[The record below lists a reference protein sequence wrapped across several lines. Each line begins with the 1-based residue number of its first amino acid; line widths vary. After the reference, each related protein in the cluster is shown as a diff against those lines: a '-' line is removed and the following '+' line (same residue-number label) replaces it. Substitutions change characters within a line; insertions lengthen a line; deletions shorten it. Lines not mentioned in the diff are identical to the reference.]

1 MNYWGNWY
9 IKFLILDMKFRFTTM
24 VLVKSKNTMNWIVAN
39 FLRCQ
44 WHFLWIHSIIPNTG
58 DSDNQYFTGTLKTW
72 FSFFIFFY
80 SSFILSSFFPLG
92 TVAQWNTASTLS
104 RKVPGASLTDVLDS
118 KSQLITWLLATF
130 CLKLSRQNK

>member
-24 VLVKSKNTMNWIVAN
+24 ALVKSKNTMNWIVAN

-92 TVAQWNTASTLS
+92 TVAQWNTVHPLWVGRFLVQVLQMCLTLS
-104 RKVPGASLTDVLDS
+104 PN
-118 KSQLITWLLATF
+118 
-130 CLKLSRQNK
+130 LSHGSWQPSV